1 MALIYDPTLDSRV
14 ITKSYINNLKTKIM
28 EKKIEEEK
36 KISVSEKLTA
46 LQIAQAMGGFDVM
59 TIANNEKYLS
69 ALFNRAERILKW
81 ANSY

>member
-1 MALIYDPTLDSRV
+1 
-14 ITKSYINNLKTKIM
+14 M

-59 TIANNEKYLS
+59 TMANEEEYLS
-69 ALFNRAERILKW
+69 ALFIRAERDYWDGLIVKEILLLIKVLFLH
-81 ANSY
+81 NFVKTK

>member
-1 MALIYDPTLDSRV
+1 
-14 ITKSYINNLKTKIM
+14 M

-59 TIANNEKYLS
+59 TMANEEEYLS
-69 ALFNRAERILKW
+69 ALFIRAERLLGW
-81 ANSY
+81 ANREGNITFDKGLIPS

>member
-1 MALIYDPTLDSRV
+1 
-14 ITKSYINNLKTKIM
+14 M

-59 TIANNEKYLS
+59 TIANNEKHLS

>member
-1 MALIYDPTLDSRV
+1 
-14 ITKSYINNLKTKIM
+14 M

-59 TIANNEKYLS
+59 TIANNESIFLPYLI
-69 ALFNRAERILKW
+69 EQKE
-81 ANSY
+81 Y

>member
-1 MALIYDPTLDSRV
+1 
-14 ITKSYINNLKTKIM
+14 M

-59 TIANNEKYLS
+59 TIANNVSVCYPQR
-69 ALFNRAERILKW
+69 NIVILYFCFFFYY
-81 ANSY
+81 NESSICSDRR